1 MLDAEQ
7 IIEMF
12 SMRPLEP
19 EGGHYVETFRA
30 EESVAADVQSG
41 LSGAKK
47 SLYTSI
53 LYLLTPD
60 AQSMLHRLP
69 SDEIYHFYMGDPVN
83 LLLLHPSGQVE
94 LLTLGHNLQA
104 GERVQIRVPRG
115 VWQGALLRDG
125 GTFALLGT
133 TMAPGFDRSDYEA
146 GNRQELTDCFPGF
159 ADLIARLT
167 L

>member
-1 MLDAEQ
+1 MLDPEQ
-7 IIEMF
+7 MIEMF

-19 EGGHYVETFRA
+19 EGGYYVETFRA
-30 EESVAADVQSG
+30 EESIGAEIPAGQ
-41 LSGAKK
+41 SGAKK

-69 SDEIYHFYMGDPVN
+69 SDEIYHFYMGDPVI

-94 LLTLGHNLQA
+94 LLTLGHNLQG

-115 VWQGALLRDG
+115 VWQGAVLREG
-125 GTFALLGT
+125 GAYALLGT

-146 GNRQELTDCFPGF
+146 GDRQELTGLFPGF

-167 L
+167 P